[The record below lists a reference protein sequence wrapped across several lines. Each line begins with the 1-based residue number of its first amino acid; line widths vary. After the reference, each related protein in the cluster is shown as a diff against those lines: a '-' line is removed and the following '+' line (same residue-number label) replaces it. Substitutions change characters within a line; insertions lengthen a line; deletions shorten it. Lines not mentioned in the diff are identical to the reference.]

1 MSEQTFEII
10 DTLENELTSLAF
22 ARRMLNEV
30 FKGLSPRISF
40 DKSKEDEERI
50 RNLLNRRG
58 ILEDFV
64 NIAID
69 YVVRTQKTLLGVIDK
84 YSGGGYNLIAK
95 KDELSLVFFQV
106 LQLLFKGFNS
116 FLFFVFFILFQ

>member
-10 DTLENELTSLAF
+10 NTLEDELTSLAF

-30 FKGLSPRISF
+30 FNGLSPRISF

-69 YVVRTQKTLLGVIDK
+69 YVVRTQEVLRGVVNK
-84 YSGGGYNLIAK
+84 YIGGG
-95 KDELSLVFFQV
+95 V
-106 LQLLFKGFNS
+106 
-116 FLFFVFFILFQ
+116 